1 MNALNKFTNVFGEDG
16 KIVRGLWKR
25 NNRYYAQLRLP
36 GRRNPTKLPLKKHGL
51 PVRTLADA
59 CFAYQEI
66 KQWRDN
72 GQGIKEPAPWE
83 ITVLATVI
91 RERLERICKAIEEL
105 HLAEYEIEPE
115 QWEEYERSVRYRYD
129 LPQQVYLGSYGEC
142 CSCAPKIQRKW
153 IKPWLKGVM
162 TKTQVWLHIVG
173 PAEHVDEYD
182 YSWVWLGE
190 PHMDAEDAIEEI
202 MAIGNRNCDRA
213 EPKKRPFEFVDAAAL
228 SHGMRFNPHV
238 KLTRKTDIPLT
249 TKRFFS
255 MMAATST
262 LHSRLRNLHETTNPQ
277 N

>member
-1 MNALNKFTNVFGEDG
+1 MNSKFTKVFAEDG
-16 KIVRGLWKR
+16 HQVRGLWKR

-51 PVRTLADA
+51 PVRTLSEA

-83 ITVLATVI
+83 INVLATVI
-91 RERLERICKAIEEL
+91 RDRLERICNAIEEL
-105 HLAEYEIEPE
+105 HLAECEIEPE
-115 QWEEYERSVRYRYD
+115 DWPEFEQSVRYRYD
-129 LPQQVYLGSYGEC
+129 LPVEVYLAGYGEC
-142 CSCAPKIQRKW
+142 CPHAPKQQRKW
-153 IKPWLKGVM
+153 IKSWLKGQM
-162 TKTQVWLHIVG
+162 TKTQIWLSIVG

-190 PHMDAEDAIEEI
+190 PHLDAEEAIEEI
-202 MAIGNRNCDRA
+202 VAIGNRNCDRP
-213 EPKKRPFEFVDAAAL
+213 EPKRRELEFVDAAAL
-228 SHGMRFNPHV
+228 IDGMRFNPEV
-238 KLTRKTDIPLT
+238 KLTRKSDIPLT